1 MIRYLNHLHRADEG
15 FGTRLM
21 SIHNTRFL
29 VKLME
34 DARRAIREDRYDD
47 FKKETLH
54 NMKFDERGF

>member
-1 MIRYLNHLHRADEG
+1 
-15 FGTRLM
+15 M

-54 NMKFDERGF
+54 NMKVDDRGF